1 MLESIFLLSVGIR
14 RWNIRDGMFSV
25 WLKHGFGHG
34 DIRIECVFHGME
46 VLGLERPQHE
56 GGNTM
61 AGKYYFGVI

>member
-46 VLGLERPQHE
+46 VLGLERPQH
-56 GGNTM
+56 
-61 AGKYYFGVI
+61 